1 MKKKILL
8 ILTFI
13 ISFIL
18 YTNNVE
24 AKNYL
29 YIECDECN
37 TGQCAPVNKYFTYTD
52 TSGNT
57 SMVGISDKN
66 NSKYYFNKDNCWI
79 TDFNDINV
87 KCGNEDKITNDNILV
102 KMQSGVCP
110 MGIRKSKGLIF
121 GDATD
126 GYVPAGTTSVKGNSS
141 YIEEGEFVFY
151 KVNTFSGNAKRL
163 GYDTIVVG
171 EAYLSDGTYAFI
183 NVGSAYDKLD
193 NNGYAV
199 KFDFKYD
206 PSYQRE
212 LITTYGNNTTNLKY
226 FNVSSNFN
234 ATYARLLCSSEA
246 TDQLNYGD
254 GVIGRQES
262 NCKNAI
268 GYELIADSKD
278 SNGKIKQALDNWYNN
293 GNNGDNVSKS
303 QEKYNEVINMTT
315 LNDSVEELSNAV
327 QKNQKYTF
335 NGNYSP
341 NQMAQDLN
349 SVYQSIKDAYG
360 QKFKVTTKDGKTYE
374 TTDAITSIKTSIYNE
389 LFGVDNIS
397 HLTITT
403 SLNLKYFESLI
414 TNRIQ
419 DTLGSIGTEKYDSLF
434 NREKKLNEYL
444 VRYVLAAKYLKEN
457 HSGEITSI
465 DIDNLLEKYNNLAS
479 EHNVTVVYT
488 CKDLLGEE
496 LLNKINQYLNIVK
509 ICIPILLIGFG
520 IVDFTKA
527 TFANDE
533 DAMKKSQKRF
543 IKRIII
549 AIIIFL
555 VPIFVN
561 LILSLANEVWSFIS
575 PNSCGIFD

>member
-1 MKKKILL
+1 MHSALHDL
-8 ILTFI
+8 WNL
-13 ISFIL
+13 
-18 YTNNVE
+18 
-24 AKNYL
+24 
-29 YIECDECN
+29 
-37 TGQCAPVNKYFTYTD
+37 
-52 TSGNT
+52 
-57 SMVGISDKN
+57 
-66 NSKYYFNKDNCWI
+66 W
-79 TDFNDINV
+79 
-87 KCGNEDKITNDNILV
+87 KC
-102 KMQSGVCP
+102 
-110 MGIRKSKGLIF
+110 RW
-121 GDATD
+121 
-126 GYVPAGTTSVKGNSS
+126 
-141 YIEEGEFVFY
+141 
-151 KVNTFSGNAKRL
+151 
-163 GYDTIVVG
+163 
-171 EAYLSDGTYAFI
+171 
-183 NVGSAYDKLD
+183 KLD
-193 NNGYAV
+193 
-199 KFDFKYD
+199 
-206 PSYQRE
+206 
-212 LITTYGNNTTNLKY
+212 GNNTTNLKY

-414 TNRIQ
+414 
-419 DTLGSIGTEKYDSLF
+419 K
-434 NREKKLNEYL
+434 
-444 VRYVLAAKYLKEN
+444 
-457 HSGEITSI
+457 
-465 DIDNLLEKYNNLAS
+465 
-479 EHNVTVVYT
+479 
-488 CKDLLGEE
+488 
-496 LLNKINQYLNIVK
+496 
-509 ICIPILLIGFG
+509 
-520 IVDFTKA
+520 
-527 TFANDE
+527 
-533 DAMKKSQKRF
+533 
-543 IKRIII
+543 
-549 AIIIFL
+549 
-555 VPIFVN
+555 
-561 LILSLANEVWSFIS
+561 
-575 PNSCGIFD
+575 